1 MLLCYFWWIQN
12 CLVSLRSAREFA
24 ESAISR
30 QRAAFQRWGVM
41 ADWENCYYTFDGK
54 YEAAQ
59 LKVFQEMHNKVG
71 EVFPVQHSLTCL
83 ISFHIW
89 VFKE

>member
-1 MLLCYFWWIQN
+1 
-12 CLVSLRSAREFA
+12 
-24 ESAISR
+24 
-30 QRAAFQRWGVM
+30 M

-83 ISFHIW
+83 ISFHM
-89 VFKE
+89 